1 MWFWRGTQSAIFY
14 YATLSPCM
22 EYNHK
27 RKRRKEAKAAGKE
40 RAALELSQPD
50 MIRQPMAFTTNR
62 YWAEEI
68 EAGPGPP
75 KGRRRDSL
83 AGDLAQINT
92 KTNGTQKPSNK
103 GKQKSAFANN
113 PNTVIFIERGSSG
126 VSSSSESIKPQVRTQ
141 RPSIDM
147 KQSAFDTL
155 KGTIRSSLSPETWN
169 WKRYERE
176 DEPLWGLNDAMSRMW
191 DRARPSH
198 NRNSS
203 SGGPSEHRRSLSRG
217 RRRADTADS
226 DHYVY
231 DYSRARHPEVNDLHP
246 PVVSQLPATKAQVA
260 WMLQPPPS
268 RAVMEGKVR
277 PGAEDMSLRRP
288 LAAIGTTKEE
298 ERRRVLSANDERGIT
313 ETMEKRAGRE
323 KPRPLPITVS
333 SDPESE
339 KDEEES
345 DMDEERETEASSPPD
360 LRPARRASL
369 PHISHIKLVSK
380 TTGPSGERHP
390 QLLQRPPLAVIA
402 SAKTTGS
409 TCNLTVPVPSPK
421 LNSRSPSPTST
432 YFATNGQKMM
442 SDTANLERAVP
453 PEWEYLLELCLPRVP
468 PRTRSSLPSSVFL

>member
-92 KTNGTQKPSNK
+92 KTNGTQKPSSK
-103 GKQKSAFANN
+103 GKQKSASANN
-113 PNTVIFIERGSSG
+113 PNTVTFIEPGPSSA
-126 VSSSSESIKPQVRTQ
+126 SSSSEPIKPQVRTQ
-141 RPSIDM
+141 RPSMDM

-155 KGTIRSSLSPETWN
+155 KGTILSSLSPETWN

-198 NRNSS
+198 NRSSS
-203 SGGPSEHRRSLSRG
+203 SGGPSEHRSSLSRG

-226 DHYVY
+226 DRYVY

-246 PVVSQLPATKAQVA
+246 PVVSQLPATKAEVA

-288 LAAIGTTKEE
+288 LALIGTTKEE
-298 ERRRVLSANDERGIT
+298 ERRRALSAKDERGVI
-313 ETMEKRAGRE
+313 EKIEKRAGRE
-323 KPRPLPITVS
+323 KPRPPPIAVS

-339 KDEEES
+339 NGEEES
-345 DMDEERETEASSPPD
+345 GMDEERETEASSPSD

-369 PHISHIKLVSK
+369 PHISHVKPVSK
-380 TTGPSGERHP
+380 TTGLSGERHS

-402 SAKTTGS
+402 STKRIGPAR
-409 TCNLTVPVPSPK
+409 NLTVPASSPK
-421 LNSRSPSPTST
+421 LDNQSPSPTSR
-432 YFATNGQKMM
+432 YFATNGQEMM
-442 SDTANLERAVP
+442 SNTTNLERPVP
-453 PEWEYLLELCLPRVP
+453 PEWEYLLQLCLPQIP

>member
-50 MIRQPMAFTTNR
+50 MILQPMAFTTNR

-83 AGDLAQINT
+83 AGDLAQINP
-92 KTNGTQKPSNK
+92 KADGTQKPSSK

-113 PNTVIFIERGSSG
+113 PNTVTFIEPAPSDAPSS
-126 VSSSSESIKPQVRTQ
+126 VEPVKPQVRTQ
-141 RPSIDM
+141 RPSVDM
-147 KQSAFDTL
+147 KPSAFDTL

-198 NRNSS
+198 NRNGS
-203 SGGPSEHRRSLSRG
+203 SGGPSERRRSLSRG

-226 DHYVY
+226 DRYVY

-246 PVVSQLPATKAQVA
+246 PVVSQLPATKAEVA

-277 PGAEDMSLRRP
+277 PGAEDMSIRRP
-288 LAAIGTTKEE
+288 LAVIGTTTEE
-298 ERRRVLSANDERGIT
+298 ERRRILSANDGGGLAEKR
-313 ETMEKRAGRE
+313 EKRAGRE
-323 KPRPLPITVS
+323 KPRPPPIAVS
-333 SDPESE
+333 RDPESE
-339 KDEEES
+339 KDDEEG
-345 DMDEERETEASSPPD
+345 DMDEERETEASSPSD

-369 PHISHIKLVSK
+369 PHISHIKPLSK
-380 TTGPSGERHP
+380 TTASYGERHS

-402 SAKTTGS
+402 STKQIGS
-409 TCNLTVPVPSPK
+409 TRNQTLPASSPK
-421 LNSRSPSPTST
+421 LNSQRLSPTSR
-432 YFATNGQKMM
+432 YFATNGQKIM
-442 SDTANLERAVP
+442 SNTTNPDGSVP
-453 PEWEYLLELCLPRVP
+453 PEWDYLLELCLPQIP

>member
-27 RKRRKEAKAAGKE
+27 RKRRKEAKAAGRE

-92 KTNGTQKPSNK
+92 KTNGMQKLSNK

-113 PNTVIFIERGSSG
+113 PTTVTFIEPGPSG
-126 VSSSSESIKPQVRTQ
+126 ASSSSESIEPQVRTQ
-141 RPSIDM
+141 RPSMDM

-198 NRNSS
+198 NRSSS

-226 DHYVY
+226 DRYVY

-246 PVVSQLPATKAQVA
+246 PVVSQLPATKAEVA

-268 RAVMEGKVR
+268 RAVMEGKAR

-288 LAAIGTTKEE
+288 LAAIGASKETDE
-298 ERRRVLSANDERGIT
+298 GRRAWAAKDRRGIT
-313 ETMEKRAGRE
+313 ERIEKTADRE
-323 KPRPLPITVS
+323 K
-333 SDPESE
+333 
-339 KDEEES
+339 
-345 DMDEERETEASSPPD
+345 A
-360 LRPARRASL
+360 
-369 PHISHIKLVSK
+369 
-380 TTGPSGERHP
+380 
-390 QLLQRPPLAVIA
+390 RPPSIVVRSEPVLEGDDA
-402 SAKTTGS
+402 SGVDEDEK
-409 TCNLTVPVPSPK
+409 
-421 LNSRSPSPTST
+421 
-432 YFATNGQKMM
+432 
-442 SDTANLERAVP
+442 
-453 PEWEYLLELCLPRVP
+453 
-468 PRTRSSLPSSVFL
+468 